1 MFRVQM
7 YVEDAVS
14 AQGPIPVDVNP
25 NITVG
30 ELKLQVS
37 THFKGRV
44 LHRFILMYVVS
55 KRP

>member
-44 LHRFILMYVVS
+44 LHRNILMYVVS

>member
-37 THFKGRV
+37 KGE
-44 LHRFILMYVVS
+44 FIKYL
-55 KRP
+55 